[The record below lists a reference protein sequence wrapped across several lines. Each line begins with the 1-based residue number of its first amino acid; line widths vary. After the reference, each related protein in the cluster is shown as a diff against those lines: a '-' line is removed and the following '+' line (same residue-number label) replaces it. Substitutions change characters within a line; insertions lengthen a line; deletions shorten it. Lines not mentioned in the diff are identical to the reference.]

1 MNRSK
6 KGYALLLGATA
17 MLFSGLFYTP
27 AVEAGRLKAKI
38 ALTQAKIPKKLTEK
52 GLLKFARR
60 HGSRKLMETND
71 KDIKKRKWK
80 ANMVVAFNAPVGDM
94 EFQVLF
100 YDIHDGPRRFV
111 EDMTN
116 FVNDR
121 KQKTFVT
128 TISLPRSRFKPNRH
142 MELVVT
148 VRRAEVGKYKFN
160 VMGQAIKRSG
170 VVSFGDDER

>member
-1 MNRSK
+1 MNQSK
-6 KGYALLLGATA
+6 KGYALLLGAAA

-52 GLLKFARR
+52 GLLSFARR
-60 HGSRKLMETND
+60 HGSRKLVETND

-80 ANMVVAFNAPVGDM
+80 ANMVVAFNAPVGDL

-111 EDMTN
+111 QNLST
-116 FVNDR
+116 FVSNR
-121 KQKTFVT
+121 KEKTFVQP
-128 TISLPRSRFKPNRH
+128 ISLPRPDFKPNRN

-148 VRRAEVGKYKFN
+148 VRRQEVGRMKFAM
-160 VMGQAIKRSG
+160 VGQEKRRSG
-170 VVSFGDDER
+170 VVSFSDKER